1 MGMGSTCVFAVVGKI
16 RVGFSKEAGT
26 CKGLSRQGLVRGQ
39 QGRVSGQRTNTMR
52 GRESEMST
60 ACSWP
65 NEETAD
71 HSEGEWCETMRQ
83 KAS

>member
-1 MGMGSTCVFAVVGKI
+1 MGSTRVFAVAGEI
-16 RVGFSKEAGT
+16 RVGFSEEAET
-26 CKGLSRQGLVRGQ
+26 CKGLNREGLVRGQ
-39 QGRVSGQRTNTMR
+39 QGSISGQRTNTTQ

-60 ACSWP
+60 ACSGP

-71 HSEGEWCETMRQ
+71 HSEGEWCETMRL